1 MNFEGMLRAPSY
13 DWEVTMD
20 RNRSSN
26 EQQNSRKR
34 IAYVKAPNADD
45 AKREAKKK
53 HPAFFPTSA
62 RKVS

>member
-1 MNFEGMLRAPSY
+1 
-13 DWEVTMD
+13 MD